1 MKTALILGSTGLVG
15 SVILNELLNDSS
27 YTKVITLVRK
37 PQPIQHSK
45 LIEIVTDFNS
55 VPDFSQINHIDSIF
69 SCLGTTRK
77 QTPDL
82 IAYRKI
88 EIEIPLIYAEIGKTK
103 GLQNFHYVSAI
114 GANKNASNFY
124 LNMKGEAEYLLQK
137 ANIPS
142 LYIYQPSLLIGE
154 RKEYRFAEKVGTKI
168 FPIIDLFLM
177 GTLSK
182 YKAMKVDN
190 LAKAMIKIDSKDE
203 INSVS
208 VYQYDEIMQN
218 LKK

>member
-114 GANKNASNFY
+114 GANKNSSNFY
-124 LNMKGEAEYLLQK
+124 LNMKGEAEYLLQN

-154 RKEYRFAEKVGTKI
+154 RKEYRFAEKVGAKI

-182 YKAMKVDN
+182 YKAMKVEN